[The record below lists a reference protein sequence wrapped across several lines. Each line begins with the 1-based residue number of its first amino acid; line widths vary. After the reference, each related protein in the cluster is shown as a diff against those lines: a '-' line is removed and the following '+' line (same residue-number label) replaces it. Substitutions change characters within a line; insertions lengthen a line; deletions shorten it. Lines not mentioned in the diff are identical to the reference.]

1 MSSAGPFLT
10 NGNYQKIVGFLR
22 GHYAQRLG
30 TSAIPE
36 RMDSRIQKTVQH
48 YMTEVAKAQGANKP
62 AQALNQEVLR
72 EASSSMDLW
81 IRKQTQQ
88 QQQQQQQPQP
98 PVSAQA
104 SFAASMP
111 QLQHTPQRHLQHTTP
126 ISNAGSTVLTS
137 RPAATVPSTATAS
150 MGVGNAGS
158 RAYIQT
164 AYEDLSSVFDRS
176 AAPDAL
182 PQKSVFLNG
191 ANAAASFSPIDEDDE
206 EEDPAVLMK
215 RALKAREREGTM
227 IRRDLTKE
235 PHMVIQDMAAVAT
248 AVDPTPQAQPPPLR
262 TVPLQQD
269 YIIPQE
275 PIVKYRET
283 EYNIFL
289 TSSDRDWFRNRNEN
303 RYAFSVTFNPGN
315 RSGFGYSP
323 GVQERFR
330 NIQRI
335 EFVKALL
342 PTESLA
348 TLVRRQSTYEGTP
361 SFTTNT
367 DRVLNVLGFPFVGVR
382 IAELNNNGFSTNP
395 REDNTFAIVQYDA
408 TWNSATSVTNSTTT
422 AVAPRTNVGYTAYIP
437 KFLKCQRVYEP
448 TPLAGLQKMTFRV
461 ERHDGAILSSDPDVF
476 SVQRICLSDGF
487 GNVIAGTTTNF
498 SYGTSP
504 TNNSYILI
512 RTDNFFPFSA
522 VSEGDLVAIQ
532 GYVATQV
539 AASPAQATLDDF
551 NKFIND
557 SHYVVAVGHTDSNTI
572 PATNIVDGANSV
584 GYCNVLIL
592 RSRFEDPTTGS
603 ITRSYFGGSSAQ
615 EDALRDALNNV
626 AQPVQTITAAFLNT
640 SRQTHV
646 VLRVITR
653 DMDSGS
659 NIRPD
664 NV

>member
-1 MSSAGPFLT
+1 MSSSGPFLT

-22 GHYAQRLG
+22 THYAQRMG

-36 RMDSRIQKTVQH
+36 RMDARIQKTVQH
-48 YMTEVAKAQGANKP
+48 YMTEVAKAHGTQKP

-72 EASSSMDLW
+72 EASNSMDLW
-81 IRKQTQQ
+81 IRKQTQPATVAVSAAQ
-88 QQQQQQQPQP
+88 QQQRLQP
-98 PVSAQA
+98 
-104 SFAASMP
+104 
-111 QLQHTPQRHLQHTTP
+111 P
-126 ISNAGSTVLTS
+126 ISNAGSTVLS
-137 RPAATVPSTATAS
+137 ARPTTTVPTTLGSAVGVANAS
-150 MGVGNAGS
+150 S
-158 RAYIQT
+158 RAYVPT
-164 AYEDLSSVFDRS
+164 AYEDLTSMFDRS

-182 PQKSVFLNG
+182 QQKSSFLNNNG
-191 ANAAASFSPIDEDDE
+191 KTPFSPIDEEDE

-215 RALKAREREGTM
+215 RALKARELEGSMISREAG
-227 IRRDLTKE
+227 KE
-235 PHMVIQDMAAVAT
+235 PRMEIQDMTAVAT

-275 PIVKYRET
+275 PVVKYRET

-303 RYAFSVTFNPGN
+303 RYGFSVTFNPGN
-315 RSGFGYSP
+315 RTGFGYSP

-348 TLVRRQSTYEGTP
+348 TLVRRQSTYGGSP

-367 DRVLNVLGFPFVGVR
+367 DRVLNVMGQPFVGVR

-408 TWNSATSVTNSTTT
+408 TWNSAASVTNSTTT

-461 ERHDGAILSSDPDVF
+461 ERHDGAILSPDPDVF
-476 SVQRICLSDGF
+476 AIQRICLSDGF
-487 GNVIAGTTTNF
+487 GNVFAGTTTNF
-498 SYGTSP
+498 SYGTTA
-504 TNNSYILI
+504 TNNSYIIL
-512 RTDNFFPFSA
+512 RTDTFFPYSA
-522 VSEGDLVAIQ
+522 VSEGDLIAIQ
-532 GYVATQV
+532 GYAATQV
-539 AASPAQATLDDF
+539 GGAPAQATLDDF
-551 NKFIND
+551 NRYIND
-557 SHYVVAVGHTDSNTI
+557 SHYVVAVGYTDSNSI

-584 GYCNVLIL
+584 GYCNIIVL

-603 ITRSYFGGSSAQ
+603 TTRSYFGGSSAQ
-615 EDALRDALNNV
+615 EDALRAALNSTS
-626 AQPVQTITAAFLNT
+626 QPVETSTAALLNT
-640 SRQTHV
+640 SRQTHL

>member
-36 RMDSRIQKTVQH
+36 RMDARIQKTVQH
-48 YMTEVAKAQGANKP
+48 YMTEVAKAQGTNKP

-72 EASSSMDLW
+72 EASTSMDLW
-81 IRKQTQQ
+81 IRKQQQ
-88 QQQQQQQPQP
+88 

-104 SFAASMP
+104 AFAATMP
-111 QLQHTPQRHLQHTTP
+111 QLQPQQRNQPL
-126 ISNAGSTVLTS
+126 ISNAGSTVLTA
-137 RPAATVPSTATAS
+137 RPAATVPSSGGAGL
-150 MGVGNAGS
+150 GVGNAGS
-158 RAYIQT
+158 KAYVAT

-182 PQKSVFLNG
+182 PQKTSFLNG
-191 ANAAASFSPIDEDDE
+191 ASAAKFSPIDEDDE

-215 RALKAREREGTM
+215 RALKARELEGSMVSREAG
-227 IRRDLTKE
+227 KE
-235 PHMVIQDMAAVAT
+235 PRMEIQDMAAVAT

-275 PIVKYRET
+275 PVVKYREK

-315 RSGFGYSP
+315 RNGFGYSP
-323 GVQERFR
+323 AVQERFR

-335 EFVKALL
+335 EFVKALF

-348 TLVRRQSTYEGTP
+348 TLVRRQSNYQVV
-361 SFTTNT
+361 SDFTTNT
-367 DRVLNVLGFPFVGVR
+367 DRVLNVMGLPFVGVR

-395 REDNTFAIVQYDA
+395 REDNTFALVQYDA
-408 TWNSATSVTNSTTT
+408 TWNSAASVTNSTTT
-422 AVAPRTNVGYTAYIP
+422 SVAPRTNVGYTAYIP

-461 ERHDGAILSSDPDVF
+461 ERHDGAILSPDPDVF
-476 SVQRICLSDGF
+476 AIQRICLSDGF
-487 GNVIAGTTTNF
+487 GNVFAGTTTNF
-498 SYGTSP
+498 SYGTTA
-504 TNNSYILI
+504 TNNSYIIL
-512 RTDNFFPFSA
+512 RTDTFFPYSA
-522 VSEGDLVAIQ
+522 VSEGDQITIQ
-532 GYVATQV
+532 GYAATQV
-539 AASPAQATLDDF
+539 GGSPALATLDDF
-551 NKFIND
+551 NRYIND
-557 SHYVVAVGHTDSNTI
+557 THYVVAVGNTDSNSV

-584 GYCNVLIL
+584 GYCNIIVL
-592 RSRFEDPTTGS
+592 RSRFVDPTTGS
-603 ITRSYFGGSSAQ
+603 TARSYFGGSSTE
-615 EDALRDALNNV
+615 EDALATALNSLT
-626 AQPVQTITAAFLNT
+626 QPVETTTAALLNT

>member
-1 MSSAGPFLT
+1 MSSSGPFLT

-36 RMDSRIQKTVQH
+36 RMDARIQKTVQH

-72 EASSSMDLW
+72 EASASMDMW
-81 IRKQTQQ
+81 VRKQTQQ
-88 QQQQQQQPQP
+88 QQ

-104 SFAASMP
+104 AFAATMP
-111 QLQHTPQRHLQHTTP
+111 QLQPQQRQPL
-126 ISNAGSTVLTS
+126 ISNAGSTVLTA
-137 RPAATVPSTATAS
+137 RPAATVPSNGAAS
-150 MGVGNAGS
+150 LGVGNAGS
-158 RAYIQT
+158 KAYIQP

-176 AAPDAL
+176 MAPDAL
-182 PQKSVFLNG
+182 PQKSTFLNG
-191 ANAAASFSPIDEDDE
+191 ASAAKFSPIDEDDD

-215 RALKAREREGTM
+215 RAMKARELEGSMVSRDMSREPRM
-227 IRRDLTKE
+227 E
-235 PHMVIQDMAAVAT
+235 IQDMAAVAT

-275 PIVKYRET
+275 SVVKYREK

-323 GVQERFR
+323 AVQERFR

-335 EFVKALL
+335 EFVKAIL
-342 PTESLA
+342 PTESLGA
-348 TLVRRQSTYEGTP
+348 LVRRQSNYAGSP
-361 SFTTNT
+361 AFTTNT
-367 DRVLNVLGFPFVGVR
+367 DRVLNVLGLPFVGVR

-395 REDNTFAIVQYDA
+395 REDNTFAMVQYDA
-408 TWNSATSVTNSTTT
+408 TWNSAVSVTNAYTGGTPSTT

-461 ERHDGAILSSDPDVF
+461 ERHDGDILSPDPDVF
-476 SVQRICLSDGF
+476 SIQRICLSDDF
-487 GNVIAGTTTNF
+487 NAVFATATTNF
-498 SYGTSP
+498 SYKT
-504 TNNSYILI
+504 TATDNSYII
-512 RTDNFFPFSA
+512 VRTDVYFPYSA
-522 VSEGDLVAIQ
+522 VSEGDQITIQ
-532 GYVATQV
+532 GYQAIQAGGT
-539 AASPAQATLDDF
+539 PPTQATLDDF
-551 NKFIND
+551 NRYIND
-557 SHYVVAVGHTDSNTI
+557 THYVVAVGYTDSNGV
-572 PATNIVDGANSV
+572 PATNIVDGANAV
-584 GYCNVLIL
+584 GYCNIIVL
-592 RSRFEDPTTGS
+592 RSRFTDPTTGS
-603 ITRSYFGGSSAQ
+603 TARSYFGGSSA
-615 EDALRDALNNV
+615 EEVKLVSALDDAS
-626 AQPVQTITAAFLNT
+626 QPVETTTAALLNI